1 MATKP
6 KNSVQK
12 VYLEHR
18 RASASCDAWA
28 EKAMRYR
35 ECGEW
40 RKAELAED
48 RAFQCL
54 TRMKRLADRW
64 DVLNGLGSAATM
76 H

>member
-1 MATKP
+1 MSTKP

-18 RASASCDAWA
+18 RVSASCDAWA
-28 EKAMRYR
+28 KKAMRYR
-35 ECGEW
+35 EGGQW

-64 DVLNGLGSAATM
+64 DALNGLGSPATM